1 MSYDTFRQTFS
12 NKKILL
18 FGFGILGGGKGSLVT
33 FQSIP
38 CEIVITDQK
47 AEIDLGTGWA
57 KLDKKNIHHLTLG
70 KHSFEDIDWADV
82 IVKNPAVPTA
92 NEYIQYALKQKKHVT
107 TDAALYLKFAEAQTI
122 GITGTRGKTTTT
134 LLTHH
139 LISKSL
145 DKKVLI
151 GGNIKDTG
159 SLPLLLED
167 SPDAIAILELSSF
180 ALEGCHWEKVSPQI
194 AAITNIYPDHMNRH
208 ASMEEYA
215 NEKSAIFMY
224 QNENDHVFLNK
235 ENEWT
240 KNFQSK
246 THSQLHLVDPQKT
259 EGVENMP
266 LRGQHNKWN
275 AAFAISI
282 AQQVGISQKDIEKNI
297 LSFVGAPYR
306 QQNLGTVNE
315 ITFIN
320 DSTSTTP
327 EAVLVALE
335 TYPDANFIIGGT
347 TKFLDLTQ
355 LATQLRN
362 HKGQLFLLKGSGT
375 TELLAK
381 MDEKPPVF
389 ESLND
394 AFLAAIEI
402 KPQEVVFSPGFTS
415 FELFK
420 NEFDRAEQ
428 FSQLVKN
435 LSTS

>member
-18 FGFGILGGGKGSLVT
+18 FGLGILGGGKGSLTT

-47 AEIDLGTGWA
+47 TEAEFGPALEQ
-57 KLDKKNIHHLTLG
+57 LDRKNVHHMTLG
-70 KHSFEDIDWADV
+70 SHIFEDIDWADV
-82 IVKNPAVPTA
+82 IIKNPAVPTS
-92 NEYIQYALKQKKHVT
+92 NEFIQYAIKQNKHVT

-159 SLPLLLED
+159 SLPLLLDD
-167 SPDAIAILELSSF
+167 SKEAIAILELSSF
-180 ALEGCHWEKVSPQI
+180 SLEGCHWEKVSPHI
-194 AAITNIYPDHMNRH
+194 AAITNLFPDHMNRH
-208 ASMEEYA
+208 DSMEEYA
-215 NEKSAIFMY
+215 HEKAAIFMY
-224 QNENDHVFLNK
+224 QQPDDHVFLNK
-235 ENEWT
+235 ENDWT
-240 KNFQSK
+240 NTFQPNV
-246 THSQLHLVDPQKT
+246 HSQLHLIDRKDVK
-259 EGVENMP
+259 GVELMP
-266 LRGQHNKWN
+266 LKGSHNQWN

-282 AQQVGISQKDIEKNI
+282 ATAVGVSQADIEKNI
-297 LSFVGAPYR
+297 LTFEGAEYR
-306 QQNLGTVNE
+306 QQNLGTFNGT
-315 ITFIN
+315 TFIN

-327 EAVLVALE
+327 EALIVALE
-335 TYPDANFIIGGT
+335 TYPEANFIIGGT
-347 TKFLDLTQ
+347 TKLLDLST
-355 LATQLRN
+355 LKTAL
-362 HKGQLFLLKGSGT
+362 HDFKGQLFLLKGSGT
-375 TELLAK
+375 TELLTIL
-381 MDEKPPVF
+381 ESKPPVF
-389 ESLND
+389 DSLD
-394 AFLAAIEI
+394 EAFSAAVHN

-435 LSTS
+435 FSTS